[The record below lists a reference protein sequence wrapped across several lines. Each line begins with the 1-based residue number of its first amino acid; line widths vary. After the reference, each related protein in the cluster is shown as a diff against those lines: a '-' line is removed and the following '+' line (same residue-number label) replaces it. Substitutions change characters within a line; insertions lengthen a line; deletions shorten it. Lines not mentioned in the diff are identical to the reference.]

1 MTETAVSAGKAR
13 PVAVVTG
20 AASGIGAS
28 TIGLLARRGWRVAGI
43 DIDGAKLKS
52 TIDRINA
59 ETRHG
64 TETDTTPFAS
74 AFVADVADETAIV
87 RAFKQIESAFGTIDA
102 LVTSAGMAD
111 TTPFMELTVD
121 IFRRAHDVNVVGTWL
136 CMREAAL
143 RMKEGARICTVA
155 SVAGIRGGG
164 LSGTAAY
171 AASKGAVLALT
182 KNAARVLGE
191 RGISVNT
198 VAPGATDTAMIAAPL
213 AIPGNRQRLE
223 SMSVQQRIASPD
235 QIANAIAFLISP
247 ESSIITGSTLVA
259 DGGLLMY

>member
-1 MTETAVSAGKAR
+1 MTEASASAVEAR

-20 AASGIGAS
+20 AASGIGAA
-28 TIGLLARRGWRVAGI
+28 TMALLVSRGWRVAGI
-43 DIDGAKLKS
+43 DIDGATLKS
-52 TIDRINA
+52 TVDRINGK
-59 ETRHG
+59 TPSG
-64 TETDTTPFAS
+64 TDVSSIAS
-74 AFVADVADETAIV
+74 AFVADVADEAAV
-87 RAFKQIESAFGTIDA
+87 VSAFKEIESAFGTIHG

-111 TTPFMELTVD
+111 TTPFMDLTVD
-121 IFRRAHDVNVVGTWL
+121 IFRRAHDVNVIGTWL
-136 CMREAAL
+136 CIREAAL
-143 RMKEGARICTVA
+143 RMKPGGRICTVA

-182 KNAARVLGE
+182 KNAARALGE

-198 VAPGATDTAMIAAPL
+198 VAPGATETPMIAAPL

-223 SMSVQQRIASPD
+223 SMNVQQRIASPE

>member
-1 MTETAVSAGKAR
+1 MTEAAAFAVEAR

-20 AASGIGAS
+20 AASGIGAA
-28 TIGLLARRGWRVAGI
+28 TMALLVSRGWRVAGI
-43 DIDGAKLKS
+43 DIDGATLKS
-52 TIDRINA
+52 TVDRVNA
-59 ETRHG
+59 ETQSDAG
-64 TETDTTPFAS
+64 PVAS
-74 AFVADVADETAIV
+74 AFVADVADEAAIV
-87 RAFKQIESAFGTIDA
+87 SAFKEIEAAFGTIHG
-102 LVTSAGMAD
+102 LVTSAGTAD
-111 TTPFMELTVD
+111 TTPFMDLTVD
-121 IFRRAHDVNVVGTWL
+121 IFRRAHDVNVIGTWL

-143 RMKEGARICTVA
+143 RMKPGGRICTVA

-182 KNAARVLGE
+182 KNAARALGE

-198 VAPGATDTAMIAAPL
+198 VAPGATETPMIAAPL

-223 SMSVQQRIASPD
+223 SMSVQQRIASPE

-247 ESSIITGSTLVA
+247 EASIVTGSTLVA

>member
-1 MTETAVSAGKAR
+1 MTEASASAVEAR

-20 AASGIGAS
+20 AASGIGAA
-28 TIGLLARRGWRVAGI
+28 TMALLVSRGWRVAGI
-43 DIDGAKLKS
+43 DIDGATLKS
-52 TIDRINA
+52 TVDRINGK
-59 ETRHG
+59 TPSG
-64 TETDTTPFAS
+64 TDVSSIAS
-74 AFVADVADETAIV
+74 AFVADVADEAAV
-87 RAFKQIESAFGTIDA
+87 VSAFKEIESAFGTIHG

-111 TTPFMELTVD
+111 TTPFMDLTVD
-121 IFRRAHDVNVVGTWL
+121 IFRRAHDVNVIGTWL

-143 RMKEGARICTVA
+143 RMKPGGRICTVA

-182 KNAARVLGE
+182 KNAARALGE

-198 VAPGATDTAMIAAPL
+198 VAPGATETPMIAAPL

-223 SMSVQQRIASPD
+223 SMSVQQRIASPE
-235 QIANAIAFLISP
+235 QIANAIAFLISS
-247 ESSIITGSTLVA
+247 ESSIVTGSTLVA

>member
-1 MTETAVSAGKAR
+1 MTEASASAVEAR

-20 AASGIGAS
+20 AASGIGAA
-28 TIGLLARRGWRVAGI
+28 TMALLVGRGWRVAGI
-43 DIDGAKLKS
+43 DIDGVTLKS
-52 TIDRINA
+52 TVDRINGK
-59 ETRHG
+59 TPSG
-64 TETDTTPFAS
+64 TDVSSIAS
-74 AFVADVADETAIV
+74 AFVADVADEAAV
-87 RAFKQIESAFGTIDA
+87 VSAFKEIESAFGTIHG

-111 TTPFMELTVD
+111 TTPFMDLTVD
-121 IFRRAHDVNVVGTWL
+121 IFRRAHDVNVIGTWL

-143 RMKEGARICTVA
+143 RMKPGGRICTVA

-182 KNAARVLGE
+182 KNAARALGE

-198 VAPGATDTAMIAAPL
+198 VAPGATETPMIAAPL

-223 SMSVQQRIASPD
+223 SMSVQQRIASPE

-247 ESSIITGSTLVA
+247 ESSIVTGSTLVA

>member
-1 MTETAVSAGKAR
+1 MTEAAAFAVEAR

-20 AASGIGAS
+20 AASGIGAA
-28 TIGLLARRGWRVAGI
+28 TMALLVSRGWRVAGI
-43 DIDGAKLKS
+43 DIDGATLQS
-52 TIDRINA
+52 TVDRINKKTPA
-59 ETRHG
+59 G
-64 TETDTTPFAS
+64 TDISTIAS
-74 AFVADVADETAIV
+74 AFVADVADEAAIV
-87 RAFKQIESAFGTIDA
+87 STFKEIEAAFGTIHA

-111 TTPFMELTVD
+111 TTPFMDLTVD
-121 IFRRAHDVNVVGTWL
+121 IFRRAHDVNVIGTWL

-143 RMKEGARICTVA
+143 RMKPGGRICTVA

-182 KNAARVLGE
+182 KNAARALGE

-198 VAPGATDTAMIAAPL
+198 VAPGATETPMIAAPL

-223 SMSVQQRIASPD
+223 SMSVQQRIASPE

-247 ESSIITGSTLVA
+247 EASIVTGSTLVA